1 MHTYI
6 HQTVTKMNQTRRKH
20 SEGHDSTGR
29 EALIILGKEG
39 SHHSRQGSS
48 IPGAWEQ
55 QSLLGRAAQSPWG
68 RSSQGPS
75 SCLAVGVQWD
85 AQVFP
90 GEVRTADIPCDI
102 VLTIRRI
109 QWVCKMGPDLLKF
122 FYTATNYEARN
133 SLEYSLLSS
142 RKYLPSGKHRFVGGA
157 KRQSIL
163 STVQTLKS
171 VKVR

>member
-1 MHTYI
+1 MRAMI
-6 HQTVTKMNQTRRKH
+6 AQAERLSSFQAV
-20 SEGHDSTGR
+20 R
-29 EALIILGKEG
+29 E
-39 SHHSRQGSS
+39 SRLQGSS
-48 IPGAWEQ
+48 IPSAWEQ
-55 QSLLGRAAQSPWG
+55 QSLLGSSESMGKVQP
-68 RSSQGPS
+68 RSVHLPGYRCS
-75 SCLAVGVQWD
+75 VD
-85 AQVFP
+85 AQVIP
-90 GEVRTADIPCDI
+90 GEVGTADIPCDI

-109 QWVCKMGPDLLKF
+109 KWVCKMGPDLLKF

-157 KRQSIL
+157 KRQSVL